1 MKKRNKYDVFN
12 GEDEKP
18 AYQKKKQGFTPST
31 NLDFGFEDQE
41 DEIEL
46 FDIDMDLKTRKQLK
60 HINIITQQKKHT
72 DASTKLF

>member
-1 MKKRNKYDVFN
+1 MKRNKYDVFN

-18 AYQKKKQGFTPST
+18 KHRKKKQGLTPSSSL
-31 NLDFGFEDQE
+31 NFRFDDQE
-41 DEIEL
+41 DMEL
-46 FDIDMDLKTRKQLK
+46 LDIAIDLKTRKQLK